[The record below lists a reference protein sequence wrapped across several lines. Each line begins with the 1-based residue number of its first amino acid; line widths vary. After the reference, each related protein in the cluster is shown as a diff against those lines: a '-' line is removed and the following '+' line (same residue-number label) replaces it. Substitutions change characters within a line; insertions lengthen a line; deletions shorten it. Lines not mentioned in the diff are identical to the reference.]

1 MYFFLRSK
9 SFRHSFESLF
19 QRATTTGLHQGGI
32 FKSLG
37 GSPKRHRVSPGAKLV
52 PVMKLLFRL
61 SSSRREP
68 PKEWTF
74 MDRTERFYKIDALL
88 HANPVVPIERFLREL
103 EVSKATFKRDIEY
116 MRDRLNAPIEWDRG
130 DGGYR
135 YVAGVKAQ
143 QQSLPG
149 LWFNASEAYA
159 LLMMQ
164 SLLSEMQPGLLGPHI
179 EPLKARLRAVIE
191 SGNHP
196 AGDVENRVKLLNV
209 AARPVPDKNFEV
221 VAAALL
227 GGHRLHISYYSR
239 VRDDVSEREVSPQ
252 LLIHYRGNWYLGA
265 WCHKQ
270 EAMRS
275 FSMDAIVQAA
285 LLARTRKTVAKKDLD
300 GFVGQGYGIYSGS
313 KVKWAKLRFSEERA
327 RWVSRELWH
336 PQQKSSVQKDGR
348 LILEVPFTDIRELS
362 MDILRQGRH
371 VEVLGPKE
379 LKDEVM
385 SELKAALGQY

>member
-1 MYFFLRSK
+1 
-9 SFRHSFESLF
+9 
-19 QRATTTGLHQGGI
+19 
-32 FKSLG
+32 
-37 GSPKRHRVSPGAKLV
+37 
-52 PVMKLLFRL
+52 
-61 SSSRREP
+61 
-68 PKEWTF
+68 
-74 MDRTERFYKIDALL
+74 MDRTERFYKIDNLL
-88 HANPVVPIERFLREL
+88 HANQVVSIDRFLREL

-116 MRDRLNAPIEWDRG
+116 MRDRLNAPIEWSKG

-135 YVAGVKAQ
+135 YVSGNKTQ

-149 LWFNASEAYA
+149 LWFNSGEAYA

-191 SGNHP
+191 AGNH
-196 AGDVENRVKLLNV
+196 AAVDVESRVKLLNV

-227 GGHRLHISYYSR
+227 GRQRLQISYYSR
-239 VRDDVSEREVSPQ
+239 ARDDVSEREVSPQ

-275 FSMDAIVQAA
+275 FSMDAIQQAA
-285 LLARTRKTVAKKDLD
+285 VVNKVSKSIPKKELN
-300 GFVGQGYGIYSGS
+300 GFIGQGYGIFAGS
-313 KVKWAKLRFSEERA
+313 NVKWAKLRFSQERA

-336 PQQKSSVQKDGR
+336 PQQKITEDKDGS

-362 MDILRQGRH
+362 MDVLRQGRH
-371 VEVLGPKE
+371 VEVLEPKE
-379 LKDEVM
+379 LRDEVVN
-385 SELKAALGQY
+385 ELRLALKTYASQTHM